1 MQYLWNEMRSERL
14 WGSSSKKLA
23 LLFLAVVVPPVAA
36 LVWLGVQLV
45 QQDRTLW
52 TQREDERRQTSAR
65 AAALSL
71 EQALTEAERKFAA
84 GPLPAGVV
92 RFRHTAGTLTAE
104 PLDALLWLPT
114 SAPLESG
121 ATQPFAEA
129 ETLEYRGQTAAARQ
143 GYDVLSRA
151 PQPSVRAGALLRLAR
166 IARQEQRLADALRL
180 YSQLAAF
187 PQIAFDGTPADLL
200 ARRAACSLREAASDR
215 PALLRDAL
223 ALRADLLAGRWQLDR
238 SRWELAAS
246 DLARWT
252 GQPLPQLPEREAFS
266 RAAEW
271 LFHERVS
278 APPQE
283 PTRALT
289 DGNVPITILQSDP
302 TGPAIAIAPAVV
314 CEWAR
319 HAGQGVA
326 LWTPSGRLLAGESPA
341 GTASGLIRLAASA
354 TGLPWT
360 LTVATPPSDPPA
372 GRRRVLLLGL
382 AALSLFAAGG
392 TFLLWR
398 VIQREL
404 AVARLQT
411 DFVAAVSHEFRTPLA
426 SLKHLTELLEEADDM
441 PRERRVT
448 FYQSLSRNTDR
459 LHRLVESLLDF
470 ARMER
475 GRKPYD
481 MGPLDAGTFARDVI
495 EDFRKEAEPRG
506 YRVELEIDP
515 AAPLAVRADASS
527 LLHALWNLLDNA
539 VKYSPEPRPICVRV
553 GPHPRGVALAVQD
566 HGIGVPAA
574 ERHEIFDKFVRGQ
587 SAGRLGIK
595 GTGLGLAMVDH
606 IVKAHGGTVEL
617 ESEEGAGST
626 FRIVLPAQT

>member
-1 MQYLWNEMRSERL
+1 MQSDRL
-14 WGSSSKKLA
+14 WGGSSRKLA
-23 LLFLAVVVPPVAA
+23 LLFLTVVVPPVAA

-52 TQREDERRQTSAR
+52 AQREGERRQTAAR
-65 AAALSL
+65 AASLSL
-71 EQALTEAERKFAA
+71 EQSLAEAERRFATGA
-84 GPLPAGVV
+84 LPAGVV
-92 RFRHTAGTLTAE
+92 RFRLTAGALTAE
-104 PLDALLWLPT
+104 PVDAILWLPT
-114 SAPLESG
+114 PAPLEAA

-129 ETLEYRGQTAAARQ
+129 ETQEYRGQTAAARQ
-143 GYDVLSRA
+143 AYESLSRA

-166 IARQEQRLADALRL
+166 IARQEHRLPDALRL
-180 YSQLAAF
+180 YSELAAF
-187 PQIAFDGTPADLL
+187 PRIAFDGAPADLL
-200 ARRAACSLREAASDR
+200 ARRATCSLREADYDR
-215 PALLRDAL
+215 AALLRDAV

-238 SRWELAAS
+238 SSWELAAS

-252 GQPLPQLPEREAFS
+252 GEPLPPLPDREAFS
-266 RAAEW
+266 LAAEW
-271 LFHERVS
+271 FFHERVS
-278 APPQE
+278 ARPQE
-283 PTRALT
+283 PTRSLT
-289 DGNVPITILQSDP
+289 ATAVPVTILQSNP
-302 TGPAIAIAPAVV
+302 GAPAIAIAPAALR
-314 CEWAR
+314 EWAR

-326 LWTPSGRLLAGESPA
+326 LWTSSGSLLVGEPQA
-341 GTASGLIRLAASA
+341 AAAPGLVRLAASA
-354 TGLPWT
+354 TGLPWS

-372 GRRRVLLLGL
+372 GRGRVLLLGL
-382 AALSLFAAGG
+382 AALSLFAGGG

-398 VIQREL
+398 VVQREL

-426 SLKHLTELLEEADDM
+426 SLKHITELLEEADDM
-441 PRERRVT
+441 PRNRRVT
-448 FYQSLSRNTDR
+448 FYQSLSRNTER

-481 MGPLDAGTFARDVI
+481 MRPLDAGAFARDVI

-506 YRVELEIDP
+506 YRVEFEVDP

-527 LLHALWNLLDNA
+527 LVHALWNLLDNA

-553 GPHPRGVALAVQD
+553 GPHPRGVALAVRD
-566 HGIGVPAA
+566 HGIGVSAA
-574 ERHEIFDKFVRGQ
+574 ERVEIFGKFVRGQ

-626 FRIVLPAQT
+626 FRIVLPAQA